1 MKQDFNFHL
10 ELLRLRNH
18 IGVSEMELARIIG
31 VEHPWT
37 VLNIIQQN
45 KGQTQPKYFDGVKIV
60 RFATETFPRGLDVM
74 PRYEQQELII
84 K

>member
-1 MKQDFNFHL
+1 MNDFDFAS
-10 ELLRLRNH
+10 ELLRIRGQLGVSTEEMARV
-18 IGVSEMELARIIG
+18 IGVSHWV
-31 VEHPWT
+31 VENLINE
-37 VLNIIQQN
+37 V
-45 KGQTQPKYFDGVKIV
+45 KGQKQPKYFDGVKIV